1 MTSEEIIERL
11 LRQKHISPKE
21 ALIILK
27 DLAKIAISKP
37 KETSSIFDDA
47 WKSTPV
53 TCMYGVSTPSYTG
66 GTNLLD
72 IDALFGDDSSNAITA
87 SNKSVDNTI
96 TTNAYAIN
104 SRPIK

>member
-37 KETSSIFDDA
+37 RETNSIFDDVWRSA
-47 WKSTPV
+47 PI

-66 GTNLLD
+66 GINLMD
-72 IDALFGDDSSNAITA
+72 TDALLSNDSSNDITA

-104 SRPIK
+104 SGPIK

>member
-11 LRQKHISPKE
+11 LRQKRISPKE

-47 WKSTPV
+47 WRSAPV

-72 IDALFGDDSSNAITA
+72 IDALFGDDSSNATTA

-104 SRPIK
+104 SGPIK

>member
-11 LRQKHISPKE
+11 LRQKRISPKE

-37 KETSSIFDDA
+37 KVTSSIFDDA
-47 WKSTPV
+47 WKSTPA
-53 TCMYGVSTPSYTG
+53 TYPYGVNTPSYTG

-72 IDALFGDDSSNAITA
+72 IDALFGDDPSNNTI
-87 SNKSVDNTI
+87 SDENVNNTI
-96 TTNAYAIN
+96 TANAYAID